1 MLKTLEHA
9 ESEPTIY
16 EFYDSEKKLKTLL
29 KVEQEVKK
37 PVSEDLKSLK
47 AWKRGTQLTSTEI

>member
-29 KVEQEVKK
+29 KVQRAVKK
-37 PVSEDLKSLK
+37 TSKQRSEII
-47 AWKRGTQLTSTEI
+47 GLTDSRKGST